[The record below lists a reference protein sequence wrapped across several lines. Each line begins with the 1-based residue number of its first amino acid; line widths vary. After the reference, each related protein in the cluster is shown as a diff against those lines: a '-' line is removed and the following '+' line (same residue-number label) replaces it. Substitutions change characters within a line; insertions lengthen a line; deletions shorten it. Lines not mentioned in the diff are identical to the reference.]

1 MFFFY
6 EMRKEKMNKENNNYI
21 AKQNKILGYKYDDDK
36 KSYVIDEEQAKVVK
50 AIIELQTK
58 YSLNNNEIDLLIK
71 GSIDIDGIIALKL
84 DLLYERLED
93 DLNIKNSLKNINVA
107 NSLKSVNEFK
117 EQLEED
123 LSEIQIQIQIQNI
136 SSDDDFEKNINEIDK
151 IKLLLNNRD
160 EIFQKYGDFK
170 SIKNTLIDYI
180 KESNDE
186 IRM

>member
-1 MFFFY
+1 
-6 EMRKEKMNKENNNYI
+6 MNKENNNYI
-21 AKQNKILGYKYDDDK
+21 AKQNKILGYKYDDNK
-36 KSYVIDEEQAKVVK
+36 KSYVIEEEQAKVVK
-50 AIIELQTK
+50 AIMELQTK

-93 DLNIKNSLKNINVA
+93 DLNIKNPLKNINVD

-123 LSEIQIQIQIQNI
+123 LSEIQIQIQNI